1 MPKHIK
7 YFEWTWLGSLAV
19 GIIVSAL
26 SYSEMVP
33 VELDIFD
40 GFILFFYLF
49 IFGIILLL
57 ILLTS
62 RKRSNITKWI
72 LVVMFGFGIVL
83 YIPQLAF
90 LFNLGFV
97 GVLSSLQLLAQCVGV
112 YFLFTEES
120 REWFRVAKT
129 TNVQMPQNQLMRKCP
144 ECSEEVKR
152 EARKCKHCGE
162 DLTKLVNMVNFGS
175 GGREVV
181 KSVSTL
187 WNLIWKTFVVIASV
201 ILFVYACS
209 MSM

>member
-1 MPKHIK
+1 MRTDMKKCPYCAEEILKTAIKCKYCKEDIRVSSVQKVNIPGTPKM
-7 YFEWTWLGSLAV
+7 EN
-19 GIIVSAL
+19 GIWVKDKLITNEQLEMIIELHSKGASEENTSA
-26 SYSEMVP
+26 E
-33 VELDIFD
+33 
-40 GFILFFYLF
+40 
-49 IFGIILLL
+49 
-57 ILLTS
+57 
-62 RKRSNITKWI
+62 
-72 LVVMFGFGIVL
+72 
-83 YIPQLAF
+83 
-90 LFNLGFV
+90 V
-97 GVLSSLQLLAQCVGV
+97 GVSVGRIRHI
-112 YFLFTEES
+112 F
-120 REWFRVAKT
+120 AKLNKDDLNT
-129 TNVQMPQNQLMRKCP
+129 SKTKNVQMPQNQLMKKCP